1 MTTNTLGRMLLLT
14 IVAGSVAAMPA
25 HAQQGQPNT
34 QVLTTQP
41 AAAATQPAA
50 PAADGP
56 RLTFDRLSHEFGR
69 ITDEKSVEAIFTFT
83 NTGKSTLVLQQ
94 PAASCGCTVPALDK
108 LQYAP
113 GESGSIKVT
122 FNPSGRQGDQSQRV
136 TVTSNDPSQPSMTL
150 NIHAFVRQTVWFE
163 PPLVSFGQVLPG
175 QTAVQQFRVHGPTDR
190 DFRVTYVSTTR
201 GRVFSTRVL
210 ETKPVEIDGEKFNQS
225 LVEVTFNGNA
235 PRGAVTAM
243 GIART
248 TLESHPLADFQVL
261 AEVVGDLQVQPQRL
275 NAGVLEGGQPF
286 TRTFRVASRTG
297 AAFTITKID
306 QQTNLSTPL
315 AITSRPAEEGKT
327 SEYVVEIKGVAPGQA
342 VPIQGSIILETSSA
356 TDPRIEVF
364 LSGAVR
370 PAGQGSPERADRIDG
385 PGNLRP
391 PMAPPSPAP
400 QPTTPPTGPR

>member
-1 MTTNTLGRMLLLT
+1 MTTHSLGRLLLLT
-14 IVAGSVAAMPA
+14 MVAGSSAGLTA
-25 HAQQGQPNT
+25 HGQNVQPNA
-34 QVLTTQP
+34 QMLTTQP
-41 AAAATQPAA
+41 AGQQAAQTA
-50 PAADGP
+50 PATDGP

-69 ITDEKSVEAIFTFT
+69 ITDEKTVEALFTFT
-83 NTGKSTLVLQQ
+83 NTGKSTLILQQ

-113 GESGSIKVT
+113 GESGTIKVT
-122 FNPSGRQGDQSQRV
+122 FNPAGRHGDQAQRV
-136 TVTSNDPSQPSMTL
+136 TVNSNDPSQPSITL

-201 GRVFSTRVL
+201 GRVFTTRVL

-261 AEVVGDLQVQPQRL
+261 AEVVGDLQVQPQRV

-286 TRTFRVASRTG
+286 SRTFRIASRTG
-297 AAFTITKID
+297 AAFNITKID

-315 AITSRPAEEGKT
+315 AITFRPAEEGKT

-342 VPIQGSIILETSSA
+342 VPIQGSIIVETSSA

-370 PAGQGSPERADRIDG
+370 PTGQGTAERVDRFDG

-391 PMAPPSPAP
+391 PMAPPSPPP